1 MTKRTLDEWLDYQL
15 RVHPREIDLGLDR
28 VRAVWQRMGAPN
40 APRSVIVGGTN
51 GKGSTVAF
59 LEAMLEAAG
68 YRVGAYTSP
77 HLLAYNERVRVDGAD
92 ASDADLCAAFER
104 IEHARGE
111 TELTYFEFG
120 TLAAL
125 DLFARAGVDVAL
137 LEVGL
142 GGRLDATNIVDADA
156 AIVTTVDLDH
166 QSWLGPDRDSIG
178 AEKGGIARAGRPLI
192 VGELDP
198 PEALLATV
206 NRIGAR
212 VQRNGVDYHVQDAA
226 DGWVWQHED
235 GTRLTLPNPALDASA
250 QRTNAAAAI
259 ATLHALDGVLPC
271 TEQALAQGVR
281 AARVRGRLQ
290 RLAEVPELIV
300 DVAHNPQAAGVLAQW
315 LDEHPVDGPVHAV
328 FGALDD
334 KDVGNVYATLGNR
347 IAHWHLAS
355 LTAETSRGL
364 SAQACAFALPDTAE
378 HDLYDDVGSA
388 LHAAR
393 RAAPARIVAFGSF
406 FLVAA
411 VLRRMNGDPP
421 HMP

>member
-28 VRAVWQRMGAPN
+28 VREVWQRMGAPN

-59 LEAMLEAAG
+59 LEAMLKAAG

-77 HLLAYNERVRVDGAD
+77 HLLVYNERVRIDGAD
-92 ASDADLCAAFER
+92 ASDAELCAAFER
-104 IEHARGE
+104 IEQARGE
-111 TELTYFEFG
+111 IELTYFEFG

-125 DLFARAGVDVAL
+125 DLFARADLDVAL

-142 GGRLDATNIVDADA
+142 GGRLDATNVVDADA

-178 AEKGGIARAGRPLI
+178 VEKAGIARADRPLI

-206 NRIGAR
+206 RRIGAR
-212 VQRNGVDYHVQDAA
+212 MQRNGVDYHVHRDAQD
-226 DGWVWQHED
+226 WRWQHRD
-235 GTRLTLPNPALDASA
+235 GTRLTLPYPALDAPA
-250 QRTNAAAAI
+250 QLSNAAAAI
-259 ATLHALDGVLPC
+259 AVLHALGEALPC
-271 TEQALAQGVR
+271 TEHALAEGVR
-281 AARVRGRLQ
+281 TARVRGRLQ
-290 RLAEVPELIV
+290 RLAASPELIV
-300 DVAHNPQAAGVLAQW
+300 DVAHNPQAARELAQW
-315 LDEHPVDGPVHAV
+315 LDRHPVDGPVHAV

-334 KDVGNVYATLGNR
+334 KDVGGVYAALGDR
-347 IAHWHLAS
+347 IARWHLAS
-355 LTAETSRGL
+355 LSAETPRGL
-364 SAQACAFALPDTAE
+364 SAQAAALALPDKAAYDA
-378 HDLYDDVGSA
+378 HDDVAGA
-388 LHAAR
+388 LRAAH

-411 VLRRMNGDPP
+411 VLRRMNGPSAP
-421 HMP
+421 NP